1 MGGGGR
7 PNSLIFP
14 RRHRFQSQNLT
25 SSTHYAR
32 IGKLDI
38 TNNFNFLLV
47 QVDEEA
53 ALKASALKN
62 VRELESQLGE
72 VVEDLDAEKEVI
84 KNKHMKYETNDK
96 YQFVNSFD
104 SLFD

>member
-1 MGGGGR
+1 M
-7 PNSLIFP
+7 
-14 RRHRFQSQNLT
+14 
-25 SSTHYAR
+25 
-32 IGKLDI
+32 
-38 TNNFNFLLV
+38 LV

-84 KNKHMKYETNDK
+84 KNKHMKYETIL
-96 YQFVNSFD
+96 S
-104 SLFD
+104 